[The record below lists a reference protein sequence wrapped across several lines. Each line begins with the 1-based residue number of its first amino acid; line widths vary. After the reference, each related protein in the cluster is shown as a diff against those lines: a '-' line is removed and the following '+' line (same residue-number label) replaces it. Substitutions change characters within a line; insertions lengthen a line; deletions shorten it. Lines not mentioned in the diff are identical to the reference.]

1 MEPQFYAE
9 LVRLTGLGDDGP
21 LPDQLDEQQWPA
33 MKDRLAAIFRSKT
46 RAQWQ
51 EIMEGSD
58 VCFAPVLSMA
68 EAPDHPHARHRQAFV
83 EVGGVTQPG
92 PAPRFSRT
100 PGAVQ
105 GAPVHPG
112 EHTDEIGALRDEGAV
127 A

>member
-1 MEPQFYAE
+1 MSASP
-9 LVRLTGLGDDGP
+9 
-21 LPDQLDEQQWPA
+21 
-33 MKDRLAAIFRSKT
+33 
-46 RAQWQ
+46 
-51 EIMEGSD
+51 
-58 VCFAPVLSMA
+58 PVLSMA

-112 EHTDEIGALRDEGAV
+112 EHTDAILRDAGYSGAEIGALREEGAV